1 MFSSVSKAE
10 MLRLLVKQ
18 RLDAA
23 AEDIFKLFATT
34 IADKKEERT
43 RLKEKERQHKLL
55 EVHLHRSDVPSE
67 FSSSQDQE
75 DLERRHVK
83 EEEDELCISQD
94 REQLQAPEEA
104 DVRLKQGH
112 YNNHSP
118 DQEDPERRHIKEEE
132 EELCISQDREQLQA
146 PDEAEDD
153 EEKPPS
159 SQLRPSQTDE
169 GREAE
174 HQQMETEADGEDCGG
189 SEADPHSHLSS
200 PPITGEKPF
209 GCDVCEKRFSQRSY
223 LQRHMRVHTG
233 EKPFVC
239 GVCQKR
245 FSHNGNLHS
254 HMKGH
259 TGEKPFGCSV
269 CEKRFS
275 QRSHLQRHM
284 RVHTGEKPFGCSV
297 CEKRFSQSSN
307 LQTHMRVHTGKKPVC
322 ELRGS

>member
-55 EVHLHRSDVPSE
+55 EVHLHRS
-67 FSSSQDQE
+67 
-75 DLERRHVK
+75 
-83 EEEDELCISQD
+83 
-94 REQLQAPEEA
+94 
-104 DVRLKQGH
+104 GH